1 MLIMKFLV
9 PVDFSE
15 ITNPLLR
22 TVKRVGERIEC
33 EVHLL
38 HVIPPVV
45 YIPYPETMGVSVID
59 IELLEKLEDEKKGE
73 AKEKLKALED
83 FLKPINVRSHVEVG
97 DPADVI
103 LDYEEKLNPDIV
115 FLGGHRKGLIE
126 KLLIGSTTE
135 KVVKHG
141 KKSDFVIKGFEV
153 EFKKK
158 VVIAYDFS
166 KTAQKTAEF
175 SLNFLKNFKVNVE
188 IIHVHESIDIPLVE
202 KLKHRLESEFFEEK
216 KRILNE
222 LKEKLEREGI
232 RTEVKFLEGE
242 NTVDAISSYVNENPE
257 VELLIIGAKGLS
269 GLKKLILGRTATK
282 LLGKVNKPI
291 LIYKVQE

>member
-1 MLIMKFLV
+1 MKFLV

-22 TVKRVGERIEC
+22 TVKRVGEKVDC

-38 HVIPPVV
+38 HVIPPVL
-45 YIPYPETMGVSVID
+45 YLPYPETMGVSVID
-59 IELLEKLEDEKKGE
+59 IELLEKLEDEKKAE
-73 AKEKLKALED
+73 AKEKLKALEE
-83 FLKPINVRSHVEVG
+83 FLKPVKARSHVDVG

-103 LDYEEKLNPDIV
+103 LDYEEKLNPDMV
-115 FLGGHRKGLIE
+115 FLGGHKKGLIE

-141 KKSDFVIKGFEV
+141 KKSDFVIKGSEV
-153 EFKKK
+153 EFRKK

-175 SLNFLKNFKVNVE
+175 ALKFLKNFKVSVE
-188 IIHVHESIDIPLVE
+188 IVHVHESIEMPLIE
-202 KLKHRLESEFFEEK
+202 KLKHKIEKEFSEEK
-216 KRILNE
+216 KKILNE
-222 LKEKLEREGI
+222 LKGRFEEEGI
-232 RTEVKFLEGE
+232 KTEVKFLEGE
-242 NTVDAISSYVNENPE
+242 DAVDVISSYVNETPE
-257 VELLIIGAKGLS
+257 VELLIIGSKGLS